1 MRSKA
6 ELGASI
12 RAGGK
17 AVLIVN
23 TRSRRG
29 RREYTE
35 ALRLLLAARIGFV
48 GLFPVT
54 EPEKLAE
61 VFAEALELEPDLV
74 VVGGGDGTLK
84 EAVKHLAHRDIAL
97 GLLPLGTTNNF
108 ARGLQLPLKLAGAV
122 AVIAEG
128 KVADVDLAEISHPD
142 GSPPEIFANMLSMGL
157 SVQVAENVPHLLKR
171 YLGRNAY
178 PLTAI
183 ARLALDRAFTATLTV
198 DGEVHTLE
206 THQLNIANG
215 SHHSGRPI
223 ARDASP
229 DDRLLAVYPLGGA
242 GRIRLLSATARHVLT
257 GQFRTITQPPF
268 LTTGRVEIVTDPPMA
283 ADVDGELHPGTPM
296 TVTLLPNAL
305 RVIVK
310 QDFPDT

>member
-12 RAGGK
+12 RGGGR
-17 AVLIVN
+17 AVLVVN
-23 TRSRRG
+23 SRSRRG
-29 RREYTE
+29 RREYAE
-35 ALRLLLAARIGFV
+35 ALRLLIAARIGFV
-48 GLFPVT
+48 GLYPVT
-54 EPEKLAE
+54 DPERLPE
-61 VFAEALELEPDLV
+61 IFAEALELDPDLV

-84 EAVKHLAHRDIAL
+84 EAVRHLAHRDIAL

-108 ARGLQLPLKLAGAV
+108 ARGLQLPLRLSGAV
-122 AVIAEG
+122 EVIARG
-128 KVADVDLAEISHPD
+128 KVADVDLAEIVRDDDSE
-142 GSPPEIFANMLSMGL
+142 PEIFANMLSMGL
-157 SVQVAENVPHLLKR
+157 SVKVAENVPHLLKR
-171 YLGRNAY
+171 YVGRAAY

-183 ARLALDRAFTATLTV
+183 ARLARDRAFTATLTV
-198 DGEVHTLE
+198 DGEVHTLK

-242 GRIRLLSATARHVLT
+242 GRVKLLSATARHVLT
-257 GQFRTITQPPF
+257 GAFRTITEPPF
-268 LTTGRVEIVTDPPMA
+268 VTAGKVGIVTDPPMA

-305 RVIVK
+305 RVMVK